1 MTGGRLVDSLA
12 FLEQLKQSR
21 LLGEEKLAEVR
32 RRHSFLLPMHELA
45 GRLQAEGVLT
55 TYQCK
60 QIAAGRAKDL
70 VLGKYRISDELGRG
84 GFGEVYKALHT
95 VMNRTVAIKVIAPE
109 RVADS
114 RARDWFRREQEGV
127 AKLHHPNI
135 AMSYDADEEDGKLYF
150 VMEFVDGPNL
160 HRLVAQ
166 KGPLAVPMAC
176 EMLRQ
181 SGLALQYAH
190 ENGFLHR
197 DIKPANLLIP
207 KPIAGRE
214 GRGIVTPT
222 LVKVVDFGLAR
233 LPSDNFQTLM
243 LGEKGLMGTPD
254 YMAPEQAR
262 DHHHADIR
270 SDLYSL
276 GCSFYFALSGRRP
289 FVGSSLTELIS
300 QHLSVEA
307 QPLGELRAELPA
319 GLVNVIRR
327 LMEKKPED
335 RYQTPAEMITAVE
348 MLCETRAANLEPIS
362 LPEPEQAEAQESVA
376 ATRVVAHLA
385 FADGTADI
393 AGPKADAA
401 SRVLEIDEVDA
412 STADP
417 EATSGTVTDVQ
428 QFEPNA
434 VPTEPEPVDSGEPVA
449 IADDVRLLWEEW
461 TALVESMALGKRRH
475 RIKETVYQ
483 QLHRSLLDK
492 LRAPEEDAGRRRVH
506 QRMESIVAPWM
517 SLGTF
522 AQTDRLVLQSLW
534 TRARQL
540 EDSLVP
546 WRSSLGW
553 ARWMAIACLLL
564 FAVAVATQFSQ
575 VPGLAYDPHWS
586 WKGAWRWVQQNPLLS
601 LGIFSPV
608 VALLTAVLVTRSRR
622 FL

>member
-1 MTGGRLVDSLA
+1 MTGVRLVDSLA

-21 LLGEEKLAEVR
+21 LLPEDRLAEVR

-60 QIAAGRAKDL
+60 QIAAGRAKEL
-70 VLGKYRISDELGRG
+70 VLGQYRILDELGRG

-109 RVADS
+109 KVADS
-114 RARDWFRREQEGV
+114 RAREWFRREVLAVTQ
-127 AKLHHPNI
+127 LHHPNI
-135 AMSYDADEEDGKLYF
+135 VMAYDANDEGGKLYF

-166 KGPLAVPMAC
+166 KGTLAVPVAC

-190 ENGFLHR
+190 ENGLVHR

-207 KPIAGRE
+207 KPTAGQA
-214 GRGIVTPT
+214 GRGIVTPV

-233 LPSDNFQTLM
+233 LQSGNFQTLM
-243 LGEKGLMGTPD
+243 LGGEKGLMGTPD

-276 GCSFYFALSGRRP
+276 GCAFYFALSGRRP
-289 FVGSSLTELIS
+289 FVGASLTELIA
-300 QHLSVEA
+300 QHMTAEA
-307 QPLGELRAELPA
+307 TPLGELRADLPP

-327 LMEKKPED
+327 MMAKNPDE
-335 RYQTPAEMITAVE
+335 RFQTPAELITAVE
-348 MLCETRAANLEPIS
+348 ALCETRGANLDPIS
-362 LPEPEQAEAQESVA
+362 LPGPEPAAEASVA

-385 FADGTADI
+385 FAEET
-393 AGPKADAA
+393 PDAA
-401 SRVLEIDEVDA
+401 ASKKDPSRILEIDEVDA

-417 EATSGTVTDVQ
+417 EATSGTVADVPRTAATAEA
-428 QFEPNA
+428 EPMSL
-434 VPTEPEPVDSGEPVA
+434 TESGRPVA
-449 IADDVRLLWEEW
+449 IAEDVRLLWEEW
-461 TALVESMALGKRRH
+461 TALVESLAMGKRRH
-475 RIKETVYQ
+475 RIKEAVYQ
-483 QLHRSLLDK
+483 QLYRALVDK

-506 QRMESIVAPWM
+506 QRMESIVAPWL
-517 SLGTF
+517 SLSTF
-522 AQTDRLVLQSLW
+522 AQTDPIVLQSLW
-534 TRARQL
+534 TRTRQL

-546 WRSSLGW
+546 WRKSLGW
-553 ARWMAIACLLL
+553 ARWVAIGCLVL
-564 FAVAVATQFSQ
+564 FAIAVATQFSQ
-575 VPGLAYDPHWS
+575 VPGLAIDPHWS
-586 WKGAWRWVQQNPLLS
+586 WKGLWRWVTQNPLLS
-601 LGIFSPV
+601 LGIFSPI